1 MEAGISKQRE
11 PMVRANNQ
19 IKVETVRV
27 IGSDG
32 EMIGVL
38 STREAIN
45 IAKNEGLDL
54 IEISPQAKPPVCKIM
69 DYGKFKY
76 EQSKKQNQAKKNQVK
91 IEIKEI
97 KLRPNIEIND
107 YNTKLKHIKQFIEKG
122 NKVKVTI
129 RFRGREMSHNEL
141 GMKLLQ
147 RVIADTAELAKVD
160 NKPKMEGRQM
170 GMLLSP
176 EKKA

>member
-19 IKVETVRV
+19 IKAETVRV

-38 STREAIN
+38 STREAVN
-45 IAKNEGLDL
+45 IARNEGLDL
-54 IEISPQAKPPVCKIM
+54 IEISPQAKPPVCKVM